1 MRGRVSPPG
10 LQDRTK
16 GETNTTDFIKEGGTT
31 LQEGVGGAPRRGG
44 HTRNEEVD
52 IEKWFVWVTWLQT
65 QEAGITLIS
74 KFRQK

>member
-1 MRGRVSPPG
+1 MRGR
-10 LQDRTK
+10 
-16 GETNTTDFIKEGGTT
+16 
-31 LQEGVGGAPRRGG
+31 GGAPGERTGQREKQTPPTSLRLGDHLAGAGG
-44 HTRNEEVD
+44 GGRADSRNEEVD